1 MQLLRREREPLFH
14 NLYFFIHILYYS
26 LVFKIAEKAVL
37 ITVTKWSFK
46 QELKIMAKGRE
57 SERTRE
63 REKVKTDTMGGR
75 I

>member
-1 MQLLRREREPLFH
+1 MRKEKESHYFIICI
-14 NLYFFIHILYYS
+14 FFIHILYDS

-63 REKVKTDTMGGR
+63 RERK
-75 I
+75 